1 MTENKKQS
9 ITGRIK
15 RDEPV
20 FQNIP
25 PRTKIGKE
33 LRDAFM
39 IPAGAFFIETGF
51 SDLEIRIATMI
62 EQIKQ
67 GVGEKEDE

>member
-9 ITGRIK
+9 ITGKIK

-25 PRTKIGKE
+25 PHTKIGKE
-33 LRDAFM
+33 IRDTFI
-39 IPAGAFFIETGF
+39 IPAGASFIETGF
-51 SDLEIRIATMI
+51 SDLEIRIADMI
-62 EQIKQ
+62 KQIKQ
-67 GVGEKEDE
+67 GVGEEEVE